1 MDANLG
7 IGPVKHGLP
16 AQEVRIFH
24 VCKSILDLRL
34 TAIGQH
40 NLLVAPAMLVGK
52 EDAFPQV
59 LFFYSGKGGDL
70 GSIAE
75 LQLAAD
81 FAYGDV

>member
-1 MDANLG
+1 
-7 IGPVKHGLP
+7 
-16 AQEVRIFH
+16 
-24 VCKSILDLRL
+24 
-34 TAIGQH
+34 
-40 NLLVAPAMLVGK
+40 MLVGK

-59 LFFYSGKGGDL
+59 LFFYSGKGGDI